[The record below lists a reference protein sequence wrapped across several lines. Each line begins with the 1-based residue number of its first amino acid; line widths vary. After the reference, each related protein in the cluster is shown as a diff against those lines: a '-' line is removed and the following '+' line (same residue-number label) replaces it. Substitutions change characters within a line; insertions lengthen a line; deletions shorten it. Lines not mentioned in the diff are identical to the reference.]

1 MEEQINSL
9 KKTARIAGL
18 WYLLLVIVG
27 LYGIMYVGSQIFVEG
42 NTAATT
48 NNILAHEFLFRT
60 GIFSAIIG
68 NFIFLFLVLALYRLL
83 KQVNERQAK
92 RMVILVILQIP
103 VSFLIELFNVTS
115 LMVLKGDALKTLDP
129 AQRQDFAM
137 LFLNVHSYGI
147 MILEVFWGIWLIPLG
162 QLVYKSGFI
171 PRIIGILLII
181 GGIAYMCSSFMF
193 LLFPAYFSFFSK
205 FIIVSSLGEIAIMLW
220 LLIIGVKVKKDDHYG
235 N

>member
-27 LYGIMYVGSQIFVEG
+27 LYGIMYVGSQVFVDG
-42 NTAATT
+42 NPVATT
-48 NNILAHEFLFRT
+48 NNLLSHEFLFRS

-92 RMVILVILQIP
+92 LMVILVILQIP
-103 VSFLIELFNVTS
+103 VSFLIELFNFTS
-115 LMVLKGDALKTLDP
+115 LMVLKGEVLKTLDP
-129 AQRQDFAM
+129 AQRLDFAA
-137 LFLNVHSYGI
+137 LFLNIHSYGI
-147 MILEVFWGIWLIPLG
+147 SILEVFWGIWLIPLG
-162 QLVYKSGFI
+162 QLIYKSGFI

-181 GGIAYMCSSFMF
+181 GGIAYMVSSFMF
-193 LLFPAYFSFFSK
+193 LLFPVYFSFVSK
-205 FIIVSSLGEIAIMLW
+205 LIIVASLGEIAIMLW
-220 LLIIGVKVKKDDHYG
+220 LLIVGAKVKKA
-235 N
+235 